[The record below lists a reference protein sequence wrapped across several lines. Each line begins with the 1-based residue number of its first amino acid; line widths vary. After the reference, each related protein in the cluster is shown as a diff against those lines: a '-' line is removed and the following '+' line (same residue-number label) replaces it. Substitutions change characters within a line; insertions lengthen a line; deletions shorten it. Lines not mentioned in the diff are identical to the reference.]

1 MTHIS
6 EFTIVTYQRK
16 PGHWRAAITPKARS
30 ENVVRGWFATERCC
44 GHDPERIAERQ
55 ILTKP
60 AAPYASTDPSQ
71 RRTGDEDASDI
82 ADSSDADGDC

>member
-30 ENVVRGWFATERCC
+30 ENVVRGEVRSVVTPDDYESASE
-44 GHDPERIAERQ
+44 AE
-55 ILTKP
+55 L
-60 AAPYASTDPSQ
+60 AAEKLIKTLL
-71 RRTGDEDASDI
+71 RR
-82 ADSSDADGDC
+82 

>member
-30 ENVVRGWFATERCC
+30 ENVV
-44 GHDPERIAERQ
+44 PAEVRSVV
-55 ILTKP
+55 TP
-60 AAPYASTDPSQ
+60 ADCESESEAELAADKLIKTVL
-71 RRTGDEDASDI
+71 RR
-82 ADSSDADGDC
+82 